1 VRKRLIMLAF
11 LLPASRLKV
20 RLLNRLGHQI
30 HPTARIGICWVEGV
44 ERFEIAEG
52 VQIGN
57 FNAFRFLK
65 LVQIGRGSKIA
76 MFNWILGGSGFEPGA
91 VEHGSLRTLRMGEG
105 AQIISMHYLDCGG
118 GVIMED
124 SSWFTGIR
132 STVLTHA
139 FDPVNGGLILEPVT
153 LEKSAVVSTNC
164 TLLPGVTIGEGALLA
179 AGSTAWTRQQ
189 VAAAHLHGGVPAR
202 RLTPITIE
210 PSLYERR
217 RYEG

>member
-1 VRKRLIMLAF
+1 MRNRLTTLAC
-11 LLPASRLKV
+11 LLPASRFKNRV
-20 RLLNRLGHQI
+20 LNRLGHQI
-30 HPTARIGICWVEGV
+30 HATARIGICWVESV
-44 ERFEIAEG
+44 ERFELAEG

-57 FNAFRFLK
+57 FNAFRFLR
-65 LVQIGRGSKIA
+65 LVQIGRGSRIV
-76 MFNWILGGSGFEPGA
+76 MFNWILGGSGFEPDA
-91 VEHGSLRTLRMGEG
+91 VDHGSLRTLRMGDD
-105 AQIISMHYLDCGG
+105 AHIISMHYLDCGG
-118 GVIMED
+118 GLIMAD
-124 SSWFTGIR
+124 STWFTGIR

-153 LEKSAVVSTNC
+153 LERAAAVSTNC

-217 RYEG
+217 RYQG

>member
-1 VRKRLIMLAF
+1 VRQRLMMLVF
-11 LLPASRLKV
+11 LLPSSGLKI

-30 HPTARIGICWVEGV
+30 HPTARFGICWVQGV
-44 ERFEIAEG
+44 DRFEVAEG

-65 LVQIGRGSKIA
+65 LVQIGRGSRIV
-76 MFNWILGGSGFEPGA
+76 MFNWILGGSGFEQGA
-91 VEHGSLRTLRMGEG
+91 EDHGSLRTLRMGED
-105 AQIISMHYLDCGG
+105 AHIISMHYLDCGG
-118 GVIMED
+118 GLIMHD
-124 SSWFTGIR
+124 HSWFTGIR

-153 LEKSAVVSTNC
+153 LEKAAAISTNC
-164 TLLPGVTIGEGALLA
+164 TLLPGVTVGEGALLA

-189 VAAAHLHGGVPAR
+189 IAAAHLHGGVPAR

-210 PSLYERR
+210 ASLYERR
-217 RYEG
+217 RYQG

>member
-1 VRKRLIMLAF
+1 VRKRLTMLAF
-11 LLPASRLKV
+11 LLPAGRLKN
-20 RLLNRLGHQI
+20 RFLNRLGHQF

-44 ERFEIAEG
+44 ERFELAEG
-52 VQIGN
+52 AYIGN

-65 LVQIGRGSKIA
+65 LVQIGRGSRIA

-91 VEHGSLRTLRMGEG
+91 VEHGTLRTLRMGED

-118 GVIMED
+118 GVIMAD
-124 SSWFTGIR
+124 NSWFAGIR

-153 LEKSAVVSTNC
+153 LERSAVVSTNC

-189 VAAAHLHGGVPAR
+189 VAAAHLYGGVPAR

>member
-1 VRKRLIMLAF
+1 MMLVF
-11 LLPASRLKV
+11 LLPSSAFKIKV
-20 RLLNRLGHQI
+20 LNRLGHRI
-30 HPTARIGICWVEGV
+30 HPSARIGICWVQAV

-65 LVQIGRGSKIA
+65 LVQIGTGSRIV
-76 MFNWILGGSGFEPGA
+76 MFNWFLGGSGFEPGA
-91 VEHGSLRTLRMGEG
+91 VDNGTMRTLRMGEH
-105 AQIISMHYLDCGG
+105 AHIISMHYIDCGG
-118 GVIMED
+118 GVILED
-124 SSWFTGIR
+124 NAWITGIR

-153 LEKSAVVSTNC
+153 LEKSAAISTNC
-164 TLLPGVTIGEGALLA
+164 TVLPGVTIGEGALLA

-202 RLTPITIE
+202 RLAKLEIE
-210 PSLYERR
+210 ASLYDRH
-217 RYEG
+217 RYRG